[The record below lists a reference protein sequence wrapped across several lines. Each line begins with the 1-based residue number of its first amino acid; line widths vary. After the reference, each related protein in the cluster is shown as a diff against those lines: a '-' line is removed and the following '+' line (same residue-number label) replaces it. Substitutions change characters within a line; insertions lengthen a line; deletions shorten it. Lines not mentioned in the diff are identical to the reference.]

1 MNAISSNTEPDAG
14 CGFPRGK
21 RPDITSCSYKK
32 EHCIIWSSAGKY
44 WQIVSMMTSIFNA
57 ETFLDFLKM
66 VLKKRKWRKKLVL
79 ILDNARYHHATMIK
93 PWLNTNKKW
102 IKVIFLPQYSP
113 DLNNI
118 ERVCKMTRRLCTH
131 NRYFSTLD
139 EWEFKVK
146 KQMKE

>member
-1 MNAISSNTEPDAG
+1 MPFPATRNPMPDVDSPEAKDPILLHVPTRKSIALFGAVQANTG
-14 CGFPRGK
+14 
-21 RPDITSCSYKK
+21 
-32 EHCIIWSSAGKY
+32 
-44 WQIVSMMTSIFNA
+44 QIVSMMTSIFNA
-57 ETFLDFLKM
+57 ETFLEFLKM
-66 VLKKRKWRKKLVL
+66 VLKKRKRGKKLVL